1 MAEKTKGGEQ
11 LSWEYYNYTHA
22 VFHCTGLGFRG
33 FRKIE
38 TEDVINKRLMTSV
51 FDPELLGAE
60 IKRKLPLI
68 QLYVNMCWRGH
79 RIKRSF

>member
-1 MAEKTKGGEQ
+1 MPFSTVRAGIP
-11 LSWEYYNYTHA
+11 W
-22 VFHCTGLGFRG
+22 